1 MPDELLGLKEQLQKL
16 HAAYEDAL
24 ANKKPT
30 KELEPLRRQILDI
43 QEKIIKLYERLSK
56 GSGWGTGNKKQ

>member
-16 HAAYEDAL
+16 HVAYEDAL

-43 QEKIIKLYERLSK
+43 QEKIIKLYERLAK
-56 GSGWGTGNKKQ
+56 GSS